1 MNVGV
6 FSIVQAFYLYFLE
19 VGYKTILHLA
29 IDEDD
34 HDTLEY
40 IDILLQV
47 NYIPGALPELK
58 FRSLD

>member
-6 FSIVQAFYLYFLE
+6 FSIVQVFYLYFLE

-47 NYIPGALPELK
+47 NYIPGVLPELK